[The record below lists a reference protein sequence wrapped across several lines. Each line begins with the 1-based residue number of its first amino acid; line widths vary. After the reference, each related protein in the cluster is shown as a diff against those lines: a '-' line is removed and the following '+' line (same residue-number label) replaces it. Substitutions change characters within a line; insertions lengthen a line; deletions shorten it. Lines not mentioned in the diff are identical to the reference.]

1 MPEIISRKEKLQND
15 VISLALAGVQAITKR
30 IKEEDLKKVFDDVSF
45 IIITA
50 RDSLKTIECEVD

>member
-1 MPEIISRKEKLQND
+1 MPEIISRKQKLQND
-15 VISLALAGVQAITKR
+15 VMSLALAGVQAITKR

-50 RDSLKTIECEVD
+50 RDSLRDIDSLN

>member
-1 MPEIISRKEKLQND
+1 MAEIISRKEKLQND
-15 VISLALAGVQAITKR
+15 VMSLALAGVQAITKR

-50 RDSLKTIECEVD
+50 RDSLRDIDSLN

>member
-1 MPEIISRKEKLQND
+1 MPKIISRKEKLQND
-15 VISLALAGVQAITKR
+15 VMSLALAGVQAITKR

-50 RDSLKTIECEVD
+50 RDSLRDIDSLN